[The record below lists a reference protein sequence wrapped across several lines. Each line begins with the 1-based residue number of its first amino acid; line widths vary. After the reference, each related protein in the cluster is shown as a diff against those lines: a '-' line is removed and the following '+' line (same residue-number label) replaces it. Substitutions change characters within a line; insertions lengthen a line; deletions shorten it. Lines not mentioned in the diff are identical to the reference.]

1 MVLTKKKSC
10 ISARLVPNHKAAAT
24 MKSRLRFVIQWA
36 IMALFAIFAARYLHT
51 QWQQLD
57 FAETVVNWPTLAV
70 AQFLY
75 CLGMGMLPLGSWFMQ
90 RWYGYDLTGL
100 QVWRSFYMAQL
111 AKYMP
116 GGIWSIVGRVVLF
129 QRFGVTRIDSTAL
142 MMLEIIGFVI
152 GSSLIGLLSLPVFW
166 PLISGT
172 EIPAVFLLALGFFA
186 GLGILYLT
194 RSRWLPAFNG
204 VKMLPFAGVCAMY
217 AVNWFVLGL
226 AFTLI
231 AAAFSQPLNP
241 SDLLVIIGVHAV
253 AWLIGFLVVFSPGGI
268 GVRDTILAI
277 GLIAFLPAPFP
288 LLISII
294 ARIAWTLAEI
304 ICFTVSTL
312 YMKTTQW
319 NASRAG

>member
-1 MVLTKKKSC
+1 
-10 ISARLVPNHKAAAT
+10 
-24 MKSRLRFVIQWA
+24 MKSRLRFAIQWA
-36 IMALFAIFAARYLHT
+36 FIALFAVFAARYLYT

-57 FAETVVNWPTLAV
+57 LTETPVNWPTLAM

-75 CLGMGMLPLGSWFMQ
+75 CVGLGMLPLGSWFMQ
-90 RWYGYDLTGL
+90 RWYGYELTGL

-129 QRFGVTRIDSTAL
+129 QQFGVTRSDSTAL
-142 MMLEIIGFVI
+142 MVLEIIGLVI
-152 GSSLIGLLSLPVFW
+152 GSCIVGVLSLPVFW
-166 PLISGT
+166 PLISGSD
-172 EIPAVFLLALGFFA
+172 IPAVLFLVVGFFA
-186 GLGILYLT
+186 GLGILYFT
-194 RSRWLPAFNG
+194 RGRWLPAFNG
-204 VKMLPFAGVCAMY
+204 VKKLPFAGLCVVY
-217 AVNWFVLGL
+217 ALSWLVLGF

-277 GLIAFLPAPFP
+277 GLIAFLPEPFP
-288 LLISII
+288 VLISII

-304 ICFTVSTL
+304 ICFAISTIYL
-312 YMKTTQW
+312 KSTQW
-319 NASRAG
+319 RTSIPDNANRPG